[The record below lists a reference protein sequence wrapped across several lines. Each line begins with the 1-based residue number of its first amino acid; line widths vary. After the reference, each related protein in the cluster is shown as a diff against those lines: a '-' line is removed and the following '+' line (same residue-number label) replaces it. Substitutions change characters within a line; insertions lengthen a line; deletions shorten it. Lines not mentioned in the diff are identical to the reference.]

1 MQHRFSTSTLCV
13 VSILIIATIAIS
25 SSGGSSNRATTQTTA
40 NDSDD
45 STDNV
50 GYMPG
55 TRRMDIDMDISSLR
69 TYEDYVAFVD
79 GYWNDFDFDAGEDV
93 IAYDT
98 ANICQAFADYVIII
112 EPQKADSLLR
122 SLMHRAERSRPVL
135 DFFATV
141 SNIVLYDPNSPLRN
155 DEYYIPIL
163 EVLVESP
170 LMDEYDRIAP
180 AYDLQMASLNR
191 IGTIANDFSY
201 TLADGTTHRMHDIEA
216 DFLLIMLNNPG
227 CPMCREITDAITGSP
242 MLNEL
247 MELDRLKILAIYPDT
262 DIEAWRAYQQEMPTG
277 WISGYDRDQQLSQ
290 QQLYKLNAIPALYLL
305 DAKKRVLIKDGSDV
319 RQVEFIVSES
329 DLMY

>member
-1 MQHRFSTSTLCV
+1 M
-13 VSILIIATIAIS
+13 
-25 SSGGSSNRATTQTTA
+25 
-40 NDSDD
+40 
-45 STDNV
+45 
-50 GYMPG
+50 
-55 TRRMDIDMDISSLR
+55 R

-79 GYWNDFDFDAGEDV
+79 GYWDDFDFDAGEDV

-227 CPMCREITDAITGSP
+227 CPMCREITDDITGSP

-290 QQLYKLNAIPALYLL
+290 KQLYKLNAIPALYLL
-305 DAKKRVLIKDGSDV
+305 DAKKRVLIKDGCDV

>member
-1 MQHRFSTSTLCV
+1 M
-13 VSILIIATIAIS
+13 
-25 SSGGSSNRATTQTTA
+25 
-40 NDSDD
+40 
-45 STDNV
+45 
-50 GYMPG
+50 
-55 TRRMDIDMDISSLR
+55 R

-79 GYWNDFDFDAGEDV
+79 GYWNDFDFDAGENV

-216 DFLLIMLNNPG
+216 DFLLIVLNNPG
-227 CPMCREITDAITGSP
+227 CPMCREITDDIAGSP

-290 QQLYKLNAIPALYLL
+290 KQLYKLNAIPALYLL
-305 DAKKRVLIKDGSDV
+305 DAKKRVLIKDGCDV